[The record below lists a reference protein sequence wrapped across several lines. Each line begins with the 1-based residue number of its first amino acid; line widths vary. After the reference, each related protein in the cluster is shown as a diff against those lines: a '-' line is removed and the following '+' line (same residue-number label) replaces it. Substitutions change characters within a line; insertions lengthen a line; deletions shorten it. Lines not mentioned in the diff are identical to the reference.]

1 MNETKK
7 ILAMIIYIVLS
18 LCMGLSRWY
27 VIQNDIEVPSY
38 VKLYSYGASIFP
50 FLLYKLN
57 FKTKWFFYIFVQLF
71 SLLYVYIFEGKNT
84 TYFFISLID
93 FSDLILRYNLYWK
106 YIVYNTLTLEET
118 KTFHMYASASYIA
131 YHIDSQ
137 LEKWIPSYFHGDIL
151 IYTCC
156 IVYMCIGII
165 VYYMYDVEE
174 KHILMYDKVSKK
186 RALFKSL
193 IIYTSSCNFLLIVSN
208 YNTSYTHYA
217 TLIASCIILT
227 FNGKLLQYFDYTK
240 LNHIGALMT
249 LLCYVLIKTVHYN
262 YILSIAL
269 QVVIGTKFIVFDS
282 VHQILHITHKKNI
295 IDKYIGLEII
305 CMSCA
310 YVTVY
315 YLVDAFEIYVF
326 IALTMIQLFSEHY
339 IKKYYIK
346 DVDFL
351 NCISQLESF

>member
-1 MNETKK
+1 MC
-7 ILAMIIYIVLS
+7 IYIILS

-27 VIQNDIEVPSY
+27 VIQNGIDVPKY
-38 VKLYSYGASIFP
+38 VKLYSHCACIFP

-71 SLLYVYIFEGKNT
+71 SLLYVYIFDGKNT
-84 TYFFISLID
+84 TYFFVSLID

-118 KTFHMYASASYIA
+118 KAFHMYASASYIA

-137 LEKWIPSYFHGDIL
+137 LEKWIPTYFYGDIL
-151 IYTCC
+151 LYTCC
-156 IVYMCIGII
+156 ISYLCIGII
-165 VYYMYDVEE
+165 VYYMYNVEE

-186 RALFKSL
+186 RALLKSF
-193 IIYTSSCNFLLIVSN
+193 IIYTSSCNFLILISN
-208 YNTSYTHYA
+208 YKSSYTHYA

-227 FNGKLLQYFDYTK
+227 FNGKLLQYFDYSK
-240 LNHIGALMT
+240 LNHISALIT
-249 LLCYVLIKTVHYN
+249 LLCYVLIKTVKVYEN
-262 YILSIAL
+262 YILSIGL

-305 CMSCA
+305 GMSCA

-315 YLVDAFEIYVF
+315 FIPDSYQHYIYVL
-326 IALTMIQLFSEHY
+326 LTIIQLICEEY
-339 IKKYYIK
+339 VKKYYHK

-351 NCISQLESF
+351 NCISQLDSF